1 MVNSTRESDDAT
13 MVVPQQFANAIEAL
27 PVGFVL
33 FDKKGNFVHCNKAQ
47 KDYYPHVADLYRSG
61 TNRTE
66 IIVRHAGHLSEKDP
80 NLDTDEYIADR
91 LDNIL
96 SARADVETQL
106 SHGRWVQIR
115 ERTISD
121 GGLVSI
127 RTDISERKRVEADLR
142 ETRLELENHIAE
154 LGKSKETLERQTA
167 ELARQAAEQ
176 AALNAKLEHEAEIK
190 DMFFAIVSHDLK
202 NPFTPILG
210 MSRLMA
216 DSGDKFS
223 KEKLVSFAKGICT
236 ASEQYFDVL
245 EKLLQW
251 SRVQMAG
258 VDPQSEKISLH
269 DLASETFALL
279 NSIALEKT
287 IQLTIRDSKTTAYAD
302 AGMARSALQNLV
314 TNALKFTP
322 AGGAVEISSR
332 ERDNMVQVTV
342 SDTGIGVPEE
352 ISDTLFSLGKKTASV
367 GTGGETGSGLGL
379 LVCKALV
386 ERNGGQIWFEN
397 RSGNGSHFHF
407 TLPGNGPEPKPNGPV
422 PDATSRHIPRTFR

>member
-1 MVNSTRESDDAT
+1 M
-13 MVVPQQFANAIEAL
+13 
-27 PVGFVL
+27 
-33 FDKKGNFVHCNKAQ
+33 
-47 KDYYPHVADLYRSG
+47 
-61 TNRTE
+61 
-66 IIVRHAGHLSEKDP
+66 
-80 NLDTDEYIADR
+80 
-91 LDNIL
+91 
-96 SARADVETQL
+96 
-106 SHGRWVQIR
+106 
-115 ERTISD
+115 
-121 GGLVSI
+121 SI